1 MSSALYIFRLLWPFL
16 KELLLGGVTLKEGV
30 RTQKKRVFLLFFVSG
45 LIFMVFLILPKF
57 YQLSQEHVKL
67 EKSIEVANVRRLE
80 AKVKELEEA
89 AKKNTAV
96 AQAPTT
102 PVVKDPSPVTT
113 APASTPA
120 IVKNSEPPK
129 APQKRIHE
137 NPPVAKMEVKNDR
150 KKAYMDFFDKNEE

>member
-80 AKVKELEEA
+80 SKIKELEEA
-89 AKKNTAV
+89 AKKNTQV
-96 AQAPTT
+96 AQVTCP
-102 PVVKDPSPVTT
+102 PVLKDPIPTNS

-120 IVKNSEPPK
+120 IVKTSEPVK
-129 APQKRIHE
+129 RSPQKRITE
-137 NPPVAKMEVKNDR
+137 NPPDKLEAKNDR
-150 KKAYMDFFDKNEE
+150 KKAYMDFFDKHEE